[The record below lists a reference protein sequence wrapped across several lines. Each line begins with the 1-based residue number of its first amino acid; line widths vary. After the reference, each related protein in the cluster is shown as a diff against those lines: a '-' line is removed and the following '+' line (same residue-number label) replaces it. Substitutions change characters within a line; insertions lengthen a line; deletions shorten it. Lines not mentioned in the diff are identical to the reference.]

1 MAGVSKIVL
10 GASIKR
16 AQYSLRKLKEV
27 SQMRVVFIDLAL
39 IDSTKTYESLAGHL
53 VGCVLVE

>member
-27 SQMRVVFIDLAL
+27 SQMRVVFFDLAL
-39 IDSTKTYESLAGHL
+39 IDSTKTYELLAGYL